1 MYVPYLRYKVSYI
14 AFVIAHD
21 MSLTSGLGEK
31 VSGRPKVTIAIILV
45 LTLIFTYFGSS
56 FQSDV
61 DPESFNPD
69 HELIKA
75 SDEAGDTFGTQEY
88 GLLVIAKTGDNN
100 ILQIEDMKILIEFE
114 DTLRGAEEVASNIT
128 PSHNNPT
135 GFTSLAD
142 LLVMSYGLLQGR
154 AGINYALM
162 GQNYSLHNLISVL
175 GNSSLDNASKAAT
188 LDITLTSFRENLTL
202 LQSGNNGIPQFN
214 KETSLATLDAIS
226 LDYAPNPVPNY
237 LGTLFEYDAQSE
249 SMQTSALMMEINS
262 TIDTIKSHMGLLA
275 EIGKDPAEG
284 NSTLD
289 CFRGNC
295 STLEA
300 QVLSIDTQIT
310 SLYFGAMATLTRDF
324 GESGGL
330 NAKGAII
337 NINFNV
343 TLDDEQRY
351 DVESKVH
358 DIANAQE
365 GDLEYGVLGNELI
378 NQEIQETMDF
388 SQMFLLMLVFV
399 LIVLILFF
407 TFRSGFDTVLTLLS
421 LGMAIIWSYGISIIF
436 GIQGSIIATVVPI
449 LLVGLGVDYGIHMT
463 MRYREEKEK
472 ERGNKKAIAIAIG
485 TVGMALLLA
494 TITTSIGFM
503 SNTVSSLSILKDFA
517 IMVTVGIVS
526 SFIIMTTFLPAV
538 RLVASERRD
547 RKKTKKESKT
557 DSKVNNLK
565 NNSKKHAVSIVTI
578 GAKAGDKAP
587 WAVLLILVILSGI
600 AGYGASQL
608 DTVFDFREFLP
619 RDTDAFDNY
628 VFLIDEFKFG
638 DTEYGEFY
646 IKGNVANDEILQAMN
661 DTIANTQGD
670 NQVVPGIS
678 SRSIL
683 SVMQKYAFPA
693 SPLDINVSFMQTW
706 ALSDPDGDGIPNYN
720 IKTLFDI
727 LYNFSVSQSDVMSV
741 LHRDDEGNYD
751 AALIQVRVT
760 SDNLKK
766 ADVLVKELSDD
777 AAPLKELKE
786 EGTLE
791 NVYIIGEPVVIN
803 VVITEMNEGQIRSI
817 IITIFASFIVLTI
830 VFFLLERSF
839 VLGLITIIPVLLV
852 ILWILGTMIIFGY
865 NLNVM
870 TITIAS
876 LTIGMGITYSIH
888 ISERFSEDL
897 KYFKTPGEACENTL
911 THTGM
916 ALAGAFLTTAGGFG
930 ILYFHKLPPLQQFGV
945 LIALSITY
953 SFLASAYVL
962 PTFLILWAK
971 WRNNYREKRGLKE
984 DTEKE
989 MEREDEKEDDEMENN
1004 EGEVEREEEKLERE
1018 DEKDDGK

>member
-1 MYVPYLRYKVSYI
+1 
-14 AFVIAHD
+14 
-21 MSLTSGLGEK
+21 MSFMSNLGEK

-75 SDEAGDTFGTQEY
+75 SEEAGDTFGTQEY

-100 ILQIEDMKILIEFE
+100 ILQIEDMKTLIEFE
-114 DTLRGAEEVASNIT
+114 DTLRGDEEVASAII

-154 AGINYALM
+154 AGITYTLTA
-162 GQNYSLHNLISVL
+162 QNYSLHNLISVL

-188 LDITLTSFRENLTL
+188 LDVTLTSFRENLTL
-202 LQSGNNGIPQFN
+202 LQNGNNGIPQFN
-214 KETSLATLDAIS
+214 KDTSLATLDAIS
-226 LDYAPNPVPNY
+226 LEYAPNPVPNY

-249 SMQTSALMMEINS
+249 SMQTSALIMEINS
-262 TIDTIKSHMGLLA
+262 TLDTIKSYTWLLA

-300 QVLSIDTQIT
+300 QVLSLDTKIT
-310 SLYFGAMATLTRDF
+310 GLYFGAMATLTRDF
-324 GESGGL
+324 EKSGGSS
-330 NAKGAII
+330 AKGAII
-337 NINFNV
+337 NVNFNV
-343 TLDDEQRY
+343 LLDDEKRY
-351 DVESKVH
+351 SLESKVH

-388 SQMFLLMLVFV
+388 SQMFLMMLVFV

-421 LGMAIIWSYGISIIF
+421 LGMAIIWSYGVSIIL

-463 MRYREEKEK
+463 MRFREEKGK
-472 ERGNKKAIAIAIG
+472 GRKNKRAISIAIG

-494 TITTSIGFM
+494 TITTGIGFM

-538 RLVASERRD
+538 RLVASERKE
-547 RKKTKKESKT
+547 RKKKDIKT
-557 DSKVNNLK
+557 DSKANNFK

-578 GAKAGDKAP
+578 GAKAGDRAP
-587 WAVLLILVILSGI
+587 WAVLIFLVIISGI

-619 RDTDAFDNY
+619 RDTDAYNNY
-628 VFLIDEFKFG
+628 VFLIDEFEFG

-646 IKGNVANDEILQAMN
+646 IKGDVANYEVLQAMN

-670 NQVVPGIS
+670 NQVVPGIPA
-678 SRSIL
+678 RSIL
-683 SVMQKYAFPA
+683 SVMQKYAFPS
-693 SPLDINVSFMQTW
+693 SPLDINGSFIQTW
-706 ALSDPDGDGIPNYN
+706 ALSDPDGDSIPNSN
-720 IKTLFDI
+720 VKTLFDI
-727 LYNFSVSQSDVMSV
+727 LYNFEVSQSEVISV

-766 ADVLVKELSDD
+766 ADVLVKELSVD
-777 AAPLKELKE
+777 AAPLKELKK

-791 NVYIIGEPVVIN
+791 NVYIVGEPVVIN

-817 IITIFASFIVLTI
+817 IITIAASFIVLTI

-839 VLGLITIIPVLLV
+839 VLGFITIIPVILV

-876 LTIGMGITYSIH
+876 LTVGMGITYSIH

-971 WRNNYREKRGLKE
+971 WRNNYREKRGLK
-984 DTEKE
+984 
-989 MEREDEKEDDEMENN
+989 
-1004 EGEVEREEEKLERE
+1004 
-1018 DEKDDGK
+1018 

>member
-1 MYVPYLRYKVSYI
+1 
-14 AFVIAHD
+14 
-21 MSLTSGLGEK
+21 MSLMSGLGEK
-31 VSGRPKVTIAIILV
+31 VSGKPKITIAIILI
-45 LTLIFTYFGSS
+45 LTVIFSYFGSY

-75 SDEAGDTFGTQEY
+75 SVEAGDSFGTQEY

-100 ILQIEDMKILIEFE
+100 ILQIEDMRALIEFE
-114 DTLRGAEEVASNIT
+114 DTLRGDEEVASAII

-142 LLVMSYGLLQGR
+142 MLVMSYGLLQSR
-154 AGINYALM
+154 AGINYILM
-162 GQNYSLHNLISVL
+162 AQNHSLYNLISVL
-175 GNSSLDNASKAAT
+175 GNSSIDNVTKAAT

-214 KETSLATLDAIS
+214 KDASLLTLDAIS
-226 LDYAPNPVPNY
+226 LEYAPNPVPNY
-237 LGTLFEYDAQSE
+237 LGALFEYDAQSE
-249 SMQTSALMMEINS
+249 NMQTSALIMDINS
-262 TIDTIKSHMGLLA
+262 TIETIKSYTGLLT

-284 NSTLD
+284 NATLD

-300 QVLSIDTQIT
+300 QVLSLDTQIT
-310 SLYFGAMATLTRDF
+310 GLYFGAMATLTRDF
-324 GESGGL
+324 GETGGL

-343 TLDDEQRY
+343 TLDDEQRF

-388 SQMFLLMLVFV
+388 SQMFLLMLVFL

-421 LGMAIIWSYGISIIF
+421 LGMAIIWSYGVSIIL

-472 ERGNKKAIAIAIG
+472 KRGDKKAIAIAIG

-503 SNTVSSLSILKDFA
+503 SNTVSNLSILRDFA

-538 RLVASERRD
+538 RLVASERKE
-547 RKKTKKESKT
+547 RKKKNKKT
-557 DSKVNNLK
+557 NTKVNNLK

-578 GAKAGDKAP
+578 GAKAGDRAP
-587 WAVLLILVILSGI
+587 WAVFIFLVIISGI
-600 AGYGASQL
+600 AGYGVSQL

-619 RDTDAFDNY
+619 RDTEAFDNY
-628 VFLIDEFKFG
+628 VFLIDEFEFG

-646 IKGNVANDEILQAMN
+646 IKGDVANYQVLQAMN
-661 DTIANTQGD
+661 DTIAYTQGD
-670 NQVVPGIS
+670 NQVVPGIPA
-678 SRSIL
+678 RSIL

-693 SPLDINVSFMQTW
+693 SPLDINMTFIQTW
-706 ALSDPDGDGIPNYN
+706 VLSDPDGDGIPNYN

-727 LYNFSVSQSDVMSV
+727 LYNFSVSQSDVLSV
-741 LHRDDEGNYD
+741 LHRDENGNYD

-766 ADVLVKELSDD
+766 ADVLVEELEED
-777 AAPLKELKE
+777 AAPLKAL
-786 EGTLE
+786 EGEILDK
-791 NVYIIGEPVVIN
+791 VYIIGEPVVIN
-803 VVITEMNEGQIRSI
+803 IVVTEMNEGQIRSI
-817 IITIFASFIVLTI
+817 IITIAASFIVLTI

-839 VLGLITIIPVLLV
+839 VLGLITIIPVILV

-876 LTIGMGITYSIH
+876 LTVGMGITYSIH
-888 ISERFSEDL
+888 VSERFTEDL
-897 KYFKTPGEACENTL
+897 KKFPTPGKACENTL

-971 WRNNYREKRGLKE
+971 WRNNYREKRGI
-984 DTEKE
+984 
-989 MEREDEKEDDEMENN
+989 DEKIKEEPDEEIENAL
-1004 EGEVEREEEKLERE
+1004 GEEESIDEEPKEEELEE
-1018 DEKDDGK
+1018 DKIEVKVKDEEG